1 MISCEECGCREFN
14 FNERLGEKECSNCG
28 LVLIYDA
35 FEEQVIL
42 AKEGELVRNPDNN
55 RLGSIIT
62 GKGSYKFNRGGLNNS
77 MSTHINK
84 ALVMS
89 NMILARL
96 GFSSIKRDAEMMYMS
111 LYEKNVFGA
120 SNLEVRCS
128 AMVYILL
135 EENGTPVKTK
145 DIIEEFDCNIKL
157 VNKMIRKIRKHR
169 KPNMRDNSLFKFK
182 RELSKLTDDLAFH
195 LKATEVYEFF
205 EGVIRDSHFN
215 KGKSYDATICW
226 ITVNMFNWHPINRGM
241 ISDKL
246 GLSTVAIWKQ
256 TQLVLELIGLTKAK
270 EVKGKT
276 FADLIN
282 IKEEE

>member
-1 MISCEECGCREFN
+1 
-14 FNERLGEKECSNCG
+14 
-28 LVLIYDA
+28 
-35 FEEQVIL
+35 
-42 AKEGELVRNPDNN
+42 
-55 RLGSIIT
+55 
-62 GKGSYKFNRGGLNNS
+62 
-77 MSTHINK
+77 
-84 ALVMS
+84 
-89 NMILARL
+89 
-96 GFSSIKRDAEMMYMS
+96 
-111 LYEKNVFGA
+111 
-120 SNLEVRCS
+120 
-128 AMVYILL
+128 
-135 EENGTPVKTK
+135 
-145 DIIEEFDCNIKL
+145 
-157 VNKMIRKIRKHR
+157 
-169 KPNMRDNSLFKFK
+169 MRDNSLFKFK

-215 KGKSYDATICW
+215 KGKSYDASICW

-282 IKEEE
+282 TKEEE